1 MLACSVNDWLF
12 YVVIVLFVFV
22 YNSLV
27 IIFVLTFF
35 LTAGILQSLKIIQS
49 RVKLWFLLFYEAI
62 KKIREG
68 IQ

>member
-1 MLACSVNDWLF
+1 MSACSVNDWLF

-27 IIFVLTFF
+27 MICFTFF

-49 RVKLWFLLFYEAI
+49 HVKLWFLLFYEAI

-68 IQ
+68 MQ